1 MTPLGDRAATAWTRS
16 YTRGLP
22 DEAAER
28 RREEIASDLFEHGHA
43 EGRTPAQQAEV
54 LGRVLWGIPA
64 DLSWR
69 RAARVPRERR
79 LVTGETMT
87 LRKATFVAFV
97 IYALFELWAGV
108 GIIGGGYWQWGLPL
122 LAGSGLM
129 VLGLRQRDDAP
140 RRSTILLIVGA
151 AIPVVNLFWMAVIF
165 LPVAL
170 LLSWMAIATEPG
182 RRDPVV
188 APAT

>member
-1 MTPLGDRAATAWTRS
+1 MTPLGDRAATAWTTF

-22 DEAAER
+22 DETAER
-28 RREEIASDLFEHGHA
+28 RREEIASDLFEHAHEAGP
-43 EGRTPAQQAEV
+43 TPAQQAEV

-69 RAARVPRERR
+69 RAARAPRERR

-97 IYALFELWAGV
+97 IFALFQVWGGI
-108 GIIGGGYWQWGLPL
+108 GIIGNGYWAWGLPL
-122 LAGSGLM
+122 LIAAGLI

-140 RRSTILLIVGA
+140 RRSTVLLIVGA
-151 AIPVVNLFWMAVIF
+151 AIPVFSLFWMAIIF
-165 LPVAL
+165 VPVAL
-170 LLSWMAIATEPG
+170 LLGWMAYATEPG

-188 APAT
+188 VPAA

>member
-1 MTPLGDRAATAWTRS
+1 MSPLGDRAAIAWTTF

-22 DEAAER
+22 DETAER

-43 EGRTPAQQAEV
+43 EGRTPAQQADV

-69 RAARVPRERR
+69 RAARAPRERR
-79 LVTGETMT
+79 LVTGDTMT
-87 LRKATFVAFV
+87 LRKATFVAFA
-97 IYALFELWAGV
+97 IYALFNLWAGIGV
-108 GIIGGGYWQWGLPL
+108 IGGGYWPWGLPL
-122 LAGSGLM
+122 IVGAGLI
-129 VLGLRQRDDAP
+129 VLGLRRRDDAP
-140 RRSTILLIVGA
+140 RQSTIMLVVA
-151 AIPVVNLFWMAVIF
+151 TAIPVLTLYWMAVIF
-165 LPVAL
+165 LPFAI

-188 APAT
+188 APAA

>member
-1 MTPLGDRAATAWTRS
+1 MNRLGDRAATTWTNL
-16 YTRGLP
+16 YTKGLP
-22 DEAAER
+22 EEAASR
-28 RREEIASDLFEHGHA
+28 RREEIQSDLFEHAREAGS
-43 EGRTPAQQAEV
+43 TPAQQADV

-79 LVTGETMT
+79 LVTGESMT
-87 LRKATFVAFV
+87 LRRVTFVAFV
-97 IYALFELWAGV
+97 IYALFELWAGI

-129 VLGLRQRDDAP
+129 ALGLRQREDAP

-151 AIPVVNLFWMAVIF
+151 SIPVVNLFWMAVIF
-165 LPVAL
+165 LPIAV

-188 APAT
+188 APAA

>member
-1 MTPLGDRAATAWTRS
+1 
-16 YTRGLP
+16 
-22 DEAAER
+22 
-28 RREEIASDLFEHGHA
+28 
-43 EGRTPAQQAEV
+43 
-54 LGRVLWGIPA
+54 
-64 DLSWR
+64 
-69 RAARVPRERR
+69 
-79 LVTGETMT
+79 MT
-87 LRKATFVAFV
+87 LQKATFVAFV

-108 GIIGGGYWQWGLPL
+108 GIIGGGYWAWGLPL

-151 AIPVVNLFWMAVIF
+151 AIPVVNLYWMAVIF

-170 LLSWMAIATEPG
+170 LLSWMAFATEPG